1 MRRLGV
7 VWVVGVMLAGA
18 GSVAV
23 TSAQGAFAAAHP
35 SCSDSWKAPGGG
47 QWSTGADWSRGSA
60 PTAADAACITVPLL
74 APVVL
79 TGRAEAA
86 SLTLG
91 GTTGPD
97 ELVLSGGAL
106 SLAATSTIT
115 RTGELAS
122 AGYSS
127 IVSVAAGGALTN
139 DGTVTAASTLQFS
152 GAVTNATDGTIAAE
166 DASLSLVGNAR
177 LTNDGA
183 IDVGPVSSSF
193 SAGSAGTVYN
203 RAGTISN
210 GGTFT
215 VPIGATFI
223 EGAGTT
229 SGSPVQVGGVLR
241 LAGSG
246 PSGFELLGSDS
257 KGAELVGDIARGQ
270 TVWVYGTSLA
280 PTCAPSS
287 FTNYGTFI
295 GSGYLQLP
303 PGATLTNEGTLDVG
317 HGGGGSV
324 GLTLE
329 GNLTNAPSGVIGQ
342 NFGGISMAANG
353 TSLVNQGT
361 LEMLFPEGYGLG
373 GVPESNAKRE
383 ITFRNTGTMYLGVG
397 GDAAWGGA
405 ADASQIGGTTGDTVD
420 IGGTVV
426 PVPTDEP
433 SPGFTPSGKQITYGI
448 TGGRFVGGRPMWALT
463 CSAKVTE
470 GWALICGNT
479 ATLVEPK
486 ATTLVPTKI
495 SVTGSGTPEGNSGWQ
510 TAYGQPVA
518 LNATVSAQDGST
530 PTGTVAFFGS
540 VGLPAGANPAI
551 HPDLLGTATLSMKNG
566 VARASLTTSRLVP
579 GQYQLLVLYY
589 GDAHH
594 LAAST
599 QYGAPGGQTFGN
611 QTVVQQK
618 TTIMLSSSR
627 QSSTFGPIVTLTAK
641 IVPASLGP
649 VQPTGVV
656 TFFDG
661 NTPIGTAPIAMQRGV
676 ASVRLTID
684 DQAVGSNSLTA
695 AYSGDY
701 DYAGE
706 TSPPLS
712 PTETAAPRQ
721 A

>member
-1 MRRLGV
+1 M
-7 VWVVGVMLAGA
+7 
-18 GSVAV
+18 
-23 TSAQGAFAAAHP
+23 
-35 SCSDSWKAPGGG
+35 
-47 QWSTGADWSRGSA
+47 
-60 PTAADAACITVPLL
+60 
-74 APVVL
+74 
-79 TGRAEAA
+79 
-86 SLTLG
+86 
-91 GTTGPD
+91 
-97 ELVLSGGAL
+97 
-106 SLAATSTIT
+106 
-115 RTGELAS
+115 
-122 AGYSS
+122 
-127 IVSVAAGGALTN
+127 
-139 DGTVTAASTLQFS
+139 
-152 GAVTNATDGTIAAE
+152 
-166 DASLSLVGNAR
+166 
-177 LTNDGA
+177 
-183 IDVGPVSSSF
+183 
-193 SAGSAGTVYN
+193 
-203 RAGTISN
+203 
-210 GGTFT
+210 
-215 VPIGATFI
+215 
-223 EGAGTT
+223 
-229 SGSPVQVGGVLR
+229 
-241 LAGSG
+241 
-246 PSGFELLGSDS
+246 LGSDS
-257 KGAELVGDIARGQ
+257 KGAELVGDIARRQ

-280 PTCAPSS
+280 PTSAPSS

-295 GSGYLQLP
+295 GNGYLKLP
-303 PGATLTNEGTLDVG
+303 PRATLTNEGTLDVG
-317 HGGGGSV
+317 HGAGGSL
-324 GLTLE
+324 GFTLE

-383 ITFRNTGTMYLGVG
+383 ITFHNTGTMYLGVG

-433 SPGFTPSGKQITYGI
+433 SPGFTPGDKQITYGM
-448 TGGRFVGGRPMWALT
+448 TGARFVGGRPMWALT

-495 SVTGSGTPEGNSGWQ
+495 SVTGSGTPEGNSGWE
-510 TAYGQPVA
+510 TAYGQPVT
-518 LNATVSAQDGST
+518 LSATVSAQDGST

-566 VARASLTTSRLVP
+566 VAQGEPDNL
-579 GQYQLLVLYY
+579 
-589 GDAHH
+589 
-594 LAAST
+594 
-599 QYGAPGGQTFGN
+599 APGAGSVPVTGP
-611 QTVVQQK
+611 
-618 TTIMLSSSR
+618 LLRRRAPSR
-627 QSSTFGPIVTLTAK
+627 SQYPVRRPGGPNIRDPDRGPAEDDDFAHFFAQSSTKGTPVTLTAK
-641 IVPASLGP
+641 MVPASLGP

-661 NTPIGTAPIAMQRGV
+661 NTPIGTAPIAMKHGV
-676 ASVRLTID
+676 ASARLTIND
-684 DQAVGSNSLTA
+684 PAVGSNSFTA

-712 PTETAAPRQ
+712 PTQTAAPRE

>member
-7 VWVVGVMLAGA
+7 VWVVGVMLAAA

-35 SCSDSWKAPGGG
+35 SCSDSWKARGGG

-60 PTAADAACITVPLL
+60 PTATDAACITVPLL

-79 TGRAEAA
+79 NGRAEAA

-97 ELVLSGGAL
+97 ELVLSGGTL

-127 IVSVAAGGALTN
+127 IVSVAAGAALTN
-139 DGTVTAASTLQFS
+139 DGTVTAVSTLQFS

-166 DASLSLVGNAR
+166 GASLSLVGNAR

-183 IDVGPVSSSF
+183 MDVGPVSSSF
-193 SAGSAGTVYN
+193 SAGSAATVYN

-215 VPIGATFI
+215 VPIGATFV

-246 PSGFELLGSDS
+246 PSDFELLGSDS

-280 PTCAPSS
+280 PTRAPSS

-295 GSGYLQLP
+295 GSGYLELP

-317 HGGGGSV
+317 HGSGGSL

-329 GNLTNAPSGVIGQ
+329 GNLANAPGGVIGQ

-353 TSLVNQGT
+353 TSFVNQGT

-373 GVPESNAKRE
+373 GVPES
-383 ITFRNTGTMYLGVG
+383 
-397 GDAAWGGA
+397 
-405 ADASQIGGTTGDTVD
+405 
-420 IGGTVV
+420 
-426 PVPTDEP
+426 
-433 SPGFTPSGKQITYGI
+433 
-448 TGGRFVGGRPMWALT
+448 
-463 CSAKVTE
+463 
-470 GWALICGNT
+470 
-479 ATLVEPK
+479 
-486 ATTLVPTKI
+486 
-495 SVTGSGTPEGNSGWQ
+495 
-510 TAYGQPVA
+510 
-518 LNATVSAQDGST
+518 
-530 PTGTVAFFGS
+530 
-540 VGLPAGANPAI
+540 
-551 HPDLLGTATLSMKNG
+551 
-566 VARASLTTSRLVP
+566 
-579 GQYQLLVLYY
+579 
-589 GDAHH
+589 
-594 LAAST
+594 
-599 QYGAPGGQTFGN
+599 
-611 QTVVQQK
+611 
-618 TTIMLSSSR
+618 
-627 QSSTFGPIVTLTAK
+627 
-641 IVPASLGP
+641 
-649 VQPTGVV
+649 
-656 TFFDG
+656 
-661 NTPIGTAPIAMQRGV
+661 
-676 ASVRLTID
+676 
-684 DQAVGSNSLTA
+684 
-695 AYSGDY
+695 
-701 DYAGE
+701 
-706 TSPPLS
+706 
-712 PTETAAPRQ
+712 
-721 A
+721 

>member
-7 VWVVGVMLAGA
+7 VWAVGVVFAA
-18 GSVAV
+18 PVSVAV
-23 TSAQGAFAAAHP
+23 IAAQGASAAAHS
-35 SCSDSWKAPGGG
+35 SCSDSWKARGGG
-47 QWSTGADWSRGSA
+47 QWSTSADWSRGSP
-60 PTAADAACITVPLL
+60 PTTTEAACITVPLS

-79 TGRAEAA
+79 NGKAQAA

-91 GTTGPD
+91 GMTGPD
-97 ELVLSGGAL
+97 ELLLNGGTL
-106 SLAATSTIT
+106 SLGSVSSIT

-127 IVSVAAGGALTN
+127 IVSVAPGAVLTN

-166 DASLSLVGNAR
+166 GASLSLDGNAR

-203 RAGTISN
+203 RAGTVSN
-210 GGTFT
+210 GGMFI

-246 PSGFELLGSDS
+246 SSDFQLLGSDS
-257 KGAELVGDIARGQ
+257 KGAQLVGNIARGQ
-270 TVWVYGTSLA
+270 TLWVYGTSIA
-280 PTCAPSS
+280 PTSASSS
-287 FTNYGTFI
+287 FTNFGTFI
-295 GSGYLQLP
+295 GSGYLELP
-303 PGATLTNEGTLDVG
+303 PRATLTNEGTLDVG
-317 HGGGGSV
+317 HGGGGSL
-324 GLTLE
+324 GFALE
-329 GNLTNAPSGVIGQ
+329 GNLVNAPNGVIGQ
-342 NFGGISMAANG
+342 DFGGILMVANG
-353 TSLVNQGT
+353 TRLVNQGT
-361 LEMLFPEGYGLG
+361 LEMLFPESYGLA
-373 GVPESNAKRE
+373 GVSESNAKRD

-397 GDAAWGGA
+397 GDAAWGGF

-433 SPGFTPSGKQITYGI
+433 SPGAAGGKQITYGI
-448 TGGRFVGGRPMWALT
+448 TGGRFLGTSPVWALS
-463 CSAKVTE
+463 CPAKVTE
-470 GWALICGNT
+470 GWALTCGNT

-495 SVTGSGTPEGNSGWQ
+495 SVTGSGTPEGNSGWE
-510 TAYGQPVA
+510 TTYGQPVT
-518 LNATVSAQDGST
+518 LSATVSAQDGSA

-551 HPDLLGTATLSMKNG
+551 HPDLLGTATLSRNNG
-566 VARASLTTSRLVP
+566 VASASLTTSHLVP

-589 GDAHH
+589 GDPHH

-599 QYGAPGGQTFGN
+599 QYGVPGGPTFGV
-611 QTVVQQK
+611 QTVVQPK
-618 TTIMLSSSR
+618 TTISLASR
-627 QSSTFGPIVTLTAK
+627 NASTNGTPLTLTAK
-641 IVPASLGP
+641 MVPAGLGP

-661 NTPIGTAPIAMQRGV
+661 NTPIGTAPVAMKHG
-676 ASVRLTID
+676 AATARLTITP
-684 DQAVGSNSLTA
+684 QAVGSNSFTV

-701 DYAGE
+701 NYAGQ
-706 TSPPLS
+706 TSSPLS
-712 PTETAAPRQ
+712 
-721 A
+721 